1 MKYDSDS
8 EDSAIFDPKDDANE
22 VAAAKVK
29 PDSGL
34 ADKETDGEEE
44 KKVEKEKKD
53 KKDDSKDQ
61 SHVSVKPVDA
71 TPVIAASPAVDSTPN
86 PIKPV
91 PIQKSSSCCTII

>member
-8 EDSAIFDPKDDANE
+8 EDSAIFDPKDDADE

-44 KKVEKEKKD
+44 KKD
-53 KKDDSKDQ
+53 KKDDSTDQ

-71 TPVIAASPAVDSTPN
+71 TPVIAASPAVDSKPN